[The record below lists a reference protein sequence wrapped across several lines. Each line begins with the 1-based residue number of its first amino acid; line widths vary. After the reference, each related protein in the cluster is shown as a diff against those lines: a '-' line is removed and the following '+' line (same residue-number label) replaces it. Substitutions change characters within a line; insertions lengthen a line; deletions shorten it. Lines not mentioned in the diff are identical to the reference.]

1 MRAHRKGG
9 ETVTPTI
16 DARTAAPASAAIA
29 LLRRSW
35 LLLPVVVALVLRMP
49 RLGFPAVPVY
59 DEVFYVLDAIDLL
72 RWGTESGLAVHPPL
86 GKWLIASGMAAFGVE
101 PLGWRMASVLAG
113 VGLVLVAALIGRL
126 VTGRRLWGAVCGGLV
141 ACDGLLIVTSRLA
154 LLDGFVALSVAGVAG
169 LLLRAQSRQ
178 PLRDRSAAGL
188 VGAVIGIG
196 AAVKWST
203 LATLPVALGMLLM
216 LDQRLVAPGPL
227 RRRAMVGTVVAVLG
241 VAGSVYAASWLPRA
255 FSPDPIAPRALAV
268 EHLDMLNFH
277 LRLEPRATGAA
288 AAWTWLGQ
296 LHPVV
301 LFRTTC
307 TAERM
312 TSSDKA
318 CVGAAAGDEVRIVAL
333 ANPAVWAAGVLAT
346 VALMRQ
352 AIRGDPVG
360 RLLLALL
367 ASQWLPWLLS
377 PRRDLS
383 FYAAAIVPL
392 TAVATVHVVHRY
404 PTRQRRAA
412 ASVLLVTVAVAT
424 ALWYPV
430 WIGEPLPPAALRARA
445 WLSTWQW

>member
-1 MRAHRKGG
+1 
-9 ETVTPTI
+9 
-16 DARTAAPASAAIA
+16 
-29 LLRRSW
+29 
-35 LLLPVVVALVLRMP
+35 
-49 RLGFPAVPVY
+49 
-59 DEVFYVLDAIDLL
+59 
-72 RWGTESGLAVHPPL
+72 
-86 GKWLIASGMAAFGVE
+86 MA
-101 PLGWRMASVLAG
+101 
-113 VGLVLVAALIGRL
+113 
-126 VTGRRLWGAVCGGLV
+126 
-141 ACDGLLIVTSRLA
+141 
-154 LLDGFVALSVAGVAG
+154 
-169 LLLRAQSRQ
+169 
-178 PLRDRSAAGL
+178 
-188 VGAVIGIG
+188 AVIGIG

-333 ANPAVWAAGVLAT
+333 ANPAVWAAGVLPT

-377 PRRDLS
+377 PRRIFRLRGGDRSLDGGRNGPRCPP
-383 FYAAAIVPL
+383 VPD
-392 TAVATVHVVHRY
+392 
-404 PTRQRRAA
+404 PTTTGRRQRP
-412 ASVLLVTVAVAT
+412 SGTVAVAT